1 MKLQFTKMHGAGNDF
16 IVIDAI
22 NQDIAFTPA
31 QWQRLAD
38 RRFGIGA
45 DQILVVEKPRLPG
58 CDFRYRIYNNDG
70 GEVEQC
76 GNGARA
82 FVKFVSE
89 KGLSDKASIRV
100 ETMAGI
106 IAPRLELDGSI
117 TVDMGAPVLEPALVP
132 FDAAGL
138 DGVAEGNDT
147 LWPLDL
153 ALPGQTAPVLVSV
166 VSMGNPHAVQVVE
179 DVDAQDLEQS
189 GPLIEHHPRFP
200 RRVNA
205 GYLQIIDRHH
215 VKLRVYE
222 RGAGETLAC
231 GTGACAAAVAG
242 IIAPRLELDGSI
254 TVDMGAPVLEPA
266 LVPFDAAGL
275 DGVAQGTDLLWPLDL
290 ALPGH
295 TAPVLV
301 SVVSMGNPHAV
312 QVVDDVDAQDLEVTG
327 PRIEHHPRFPRRV
340 NAGYMQVVDR
350 QHVKLRV
357 YERGAGETLA
367 CGTGACAAA
376 VAGIRRGLL
385 DSPVRISARG
395 GELSIAWQGPGHP
408 VLMTGPAVTVF
419 EGTIEL

>member
-1 MKLQFTKMHGAGNDF
+1 MKLNFTKMHGAGNDF

-22 NQDIAFTPA
+22 SQQIDFTPA

-45 DQILVVEKPRLPG
+45 DQILVVEKARLPG

-89 KGLSDKASIRV
+89 KGLSAKSSISV
-100 ETMAGI
+100 ETMAGV

-132 FDAAGL
+132 FDASGL
-138 DGVAEGNDT
+138 DGVQQGDDT
-147 LWPLDL
+147 IWPLDL
-153 ALPGQTAPVLVSV
+153 ALPGQDATVLVSV
-166 VSMGNPHAVQVVE
+166 VSMGNPHAVQVVG
-179 DVDAQDLEQS
+179 DVDAESLELS

-205 GYLQIIDRHH
+205 GYMQVIDRHH

-242 IIAPRLELDGSI
+242 IL
-254 TVDMGAPVLEPA
+254 
-266 LVPFDAAGL
+266 
-275 DGVAQGTDLLWPLDL
+275 
-290 ALPGH
+290 
-295 TAPVLV
+295 
-301 SVVSMGNPHAV
+301 
-312 QVVDDVDAQDLEVTG
+312 
-327 PRIEHHPRFPRRV
+327 
-340 NAGYMQVVDR
+340 
-350 QHVKLRV
+350 
-357 YERGAGETLA
+357 
-367 CGTGACAAA
+367 
-376 VAGIRRGLL
+376 RGLL

-395 GELSIAWQGPGHP
+395 GELSIAWQGPGQP

-419 EGTIEL
+419 EGQIEV